1 MARTRRKPQ
10 GKGHTGHAGGGAKPR
25 LAPDWRLVGLAGL
38 GVLLTAYLLIVHL
51 SGGDALFCTAGSSCD
66 IVQESRWSTLFGLPM
81 ALWGLGLY
89 ALIALVAATGRSAA
103 TRWRR
108 LFTLAL
114 IGVLVSVYLT
124 LAGWFALEAFC
135 LWCLISLALIL
146 AIFVLVM
153 LGRPAQTPA
162 SGWPRW
168 LTVHGIVLVP
178 AMLLI
183 AAAQAGWLSP
193 PDDPRLEPLA
203 AHLSESGAKYYGAFW
218 CPNCQKQKRLFGRS
232 AEKLPYVEC
241 SPNGRNG
248 AVAFECATQGIDSFP
263 TWIIRG
269 QRYSGLLSA
278 EELARHSRFRQ
289 WNAPP
294 AGDAG
299 K

>member
-1 MARTRRKPQ
+1 MVRTRRKPQ
-10 GKGHTGHAGGGAKPR
+10 GKGHAGHTGGGAKPR
-25 LAPDWRLVGLAGL
+25 LAPDWRLVTLAGL

-66 IVQESRWSTLFGLPM
+66 LVQESRWSMLFGLPM

-89 ALIALVAATGRSAA
+89 ALIGLVAATGSTAA
-103 TRWRR
+103 SRWRR

-124 LAGWFALEAFC
+124 AVGWFALEAFC

-146 AIFVLVM
+146 AIFVLV
-153 LGRPAQTPA
+153 LRKRPPQTPA

-203 AHLSESGAKYYGAFW
+203 VHLSESGAKYYGAFW

-248 AVAFECATQGIDSFP
+248 TIAFECAAQSIDSFP

-269 QRYSGLLSA
+269 QRYNGLLSA
-278 EELARHSRFRQ
+278 DELARHSRFRQ

>member
-10 GKGHTGHAGGGAKPR
+10 GKGSTGHTGGSAKPR
-25 LAPDWRLVGLAGL
+25 LAPDWRLLALAGL

-89 ALIALVAATGRSAA
+89 ALIALVAATGYNAA

-124 LAGWFALEAFC
+124 VVGWFALEALC
-135 LWCLISLALIL
+135 LWCLISLALIV
-146 AIFVLVM
+146 AIFVLV
-153 LGRPAQTPA
+153 LRKRPAQTPA

-168 LTVHGIVLVP
+168 LTVHAIVLVP
-178 AMLLI
+178 ALLLI

-248 AVAFECATQGIDSFP
+248 AIAFECAAQGIDSFP

-269 QRYSGLLSA
+269 QRYNGLLSA
-278 EELARHSRFRQ
+278 DELARHSRFRQ

>member
-10 GKGHTGHAGGGAKPR
+10 GRGNTGQVGVGSKPR
-25 LAPDWRLVGLAGL
+25 LAPDWRMLVLAGV

-51 SGGDALFCTAGSSCD
+51 SSGDALFCAAGSSCD

-89 ALIALVAATGRSAA
+89 ALIALASVTGSRAA

-108 LFTLAL
+108 LFTLSL

-124 LAGWFALEAFC
+124 LVGWFALQAFC
-135 LWCLISLALIL
+135 LWCLISLALIV
-146 AIFVLVM
+146 AIFVLV
-153 LGRPAQTPA
+153 LRSRPAQTPA
-162 SGWPRW
+162 SGWSRW
-168 LTVHGIVLVP
+168 LTMHAIALVP

-183 AAAQAGWLSP
+183 AVAQAGWLSP

-203 AHLSESGAKYYGAFW
+203 VHLSESGAKYYGAFW
-218 CPNCQKQKRLFGRS
+218 CPNCQKQKRLFGRA

-248 AVAFECATQGIDSFP
+248 ALAFECAREGIDSFP
-263 TWIIRG
+263 AWVIRG
-269 QRYSGLLSA
+269 QRYNAMLTPD
-278 EELARHSRFRQ
+278 ELARHSRFRQ
-289 WNAPP
+289 WNATP
-294 AGDAG
+294 AAEPA